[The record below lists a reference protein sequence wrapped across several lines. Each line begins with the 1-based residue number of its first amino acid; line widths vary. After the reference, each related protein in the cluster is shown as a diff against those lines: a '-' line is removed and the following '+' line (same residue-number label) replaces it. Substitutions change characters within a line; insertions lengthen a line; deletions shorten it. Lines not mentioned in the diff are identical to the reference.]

1 MPTAPPEGF
10 SSSPFRDENGNGGGS
25 GGGSSNPPRVVH
37 TRTRRGV
44 PPAQWILNNAQL
56 LEEIFGRA
64 YLRVFH
70 TANGKRLELGYVFRS
85 SPLMVVL
92 SRAPLVYR
100 LSPLAGA
107 FGCVNDRY

>member
-1 MPTAPPEGF
+1 MPTAPPERF
-10 SSSPFRDENGNGGGS
+10 SSSPFRDGTGND
-25 GGGSSNPPRVVH
+25 GGSSNPPRVVL

-44 PPAQWILNNAQL
+44 PPGQWIMNNARL

-64 YLRVFH
+64 YLRAFH

-92 SRAPLVYR
+92 SPAPLVYR

-107 FGCVNDRY
+107 FGCVVDRY